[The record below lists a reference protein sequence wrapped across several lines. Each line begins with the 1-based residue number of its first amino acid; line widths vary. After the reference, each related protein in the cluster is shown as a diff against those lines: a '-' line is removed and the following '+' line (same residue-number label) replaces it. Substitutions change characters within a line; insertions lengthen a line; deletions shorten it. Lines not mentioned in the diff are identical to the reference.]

1 MARGRAAGGEGGK
14 TTGPEGGRAEKVRD
28 AGDRAAATVY
38 SPSPMGGEEGKA
50 GRAPLVAR
58 LEGKLAEL
66 ERLAEALDGVPE
78 GEVVGV
84 LDEAVALLKEVN
96 AGLETGLAG
105 AEGEARE
112 LEGLLDGVDFGSFD
126 AALAEAEDP
135 PAGGR
140 AKRG

>member
-1 MARGRAAGGEGGK
+1 
-14 TTGPEGGRAEKVRD
+14 
-28 AGDRAAATVY
+28 
-38 SPSPMGGEEGKA
+38 MGGEEGKA

-126 AALAEAEDP
+126 AALAEAERP
-135 PAGGR
+135 STGGR
-140 AKRG
+140 ADRG